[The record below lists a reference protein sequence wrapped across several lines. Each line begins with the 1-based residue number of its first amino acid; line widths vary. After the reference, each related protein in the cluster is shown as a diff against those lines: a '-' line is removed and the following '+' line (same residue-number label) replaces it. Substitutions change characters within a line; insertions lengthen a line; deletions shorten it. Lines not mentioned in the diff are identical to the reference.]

1 MIEIILIF
9 CVIIIFFISDQDFEN
24 FNKIKQED
32 GKGIELN

>member
-1 MIEIILIF
+1 MIKIILIL
-9 CVIIIFFISDQDFEN
+9 CVIIFFISDQDFEN